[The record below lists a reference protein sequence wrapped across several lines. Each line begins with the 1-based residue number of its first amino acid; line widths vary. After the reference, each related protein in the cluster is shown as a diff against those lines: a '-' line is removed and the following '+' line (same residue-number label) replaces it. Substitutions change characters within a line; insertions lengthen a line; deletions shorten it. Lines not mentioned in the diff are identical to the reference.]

1 MNNIYYKNKYLK
13 YKNKYIQLRAI
24 QKGGTWGCTKCT
36 FNNEHSDDR
45 CEICEEPNPDPKILT
60 TWNCS
65 RCTFKNKKMDNKC
78 IMCENTPSSTMATSI
93 TASPATYATNI
104 TPSPA
109 TSATSIT
116 ASPATSATSIT
127 ASPATYATS
136 TTASPATSATSKKFY
151 IYTTGIADWGDKET
165 IAAKWNNNVCANILY
180 QIPSRF
186 NDIHIIHS
194 DILKPMDEFDNMINE
209 EERGIILETFNQLL
223 SINDLMKPRVKKSS
237 FTLMP
242 IDFNTLET
250 PHIVIDMAHL
260 FIYNKTGLVTI
271 GHTMP
276 SYNIKSIYLGYFGD
290 QVFTIKANQMY
301 DYNIYIASRTQY
313 FKVNDDDSIITYI
326 DRLIHLK
333 YDYNPDDP
341 SNFFNTFLQKL
352 TFDVEDAWLGKGN
365 KLDSKSSSLIN
376 TIIYDQL
383 PLLVRKIMNEKLS
396 IEALHAELLS
406 ISLLRI
412 NATS

>member
-24 QKGGTWGCTKCT
+24 QKGGTWDCTKCT

-45 CEICEEPNPDPKILT
+45 CELCEEPKPDPKILT
-60 TWNCS
+60 TWDCS

-78 IMCENTPSSTMATSI
+78 IMCENTPPSTMATSI
-93 TASPATYATNI
+93 TASSY
-104 TPSPA
+104 
-109 TSATSIT
+109 ATSIT
-116 ASPATSATSIT
+116 ASPATC
-127 ASPATYATS
+127 ATS
-136 TTASPATSATSKKFY
+136 TKFY
-151 IYTTGIADWGDKET
+151 IYTTGIADWDNKET
-165 IAAKWNNNVCANILY
+165 IAAKWNNNVCANILS

-186 NDIHIIHS
+186 NDIYILHS
-194 DILKPMDEFDNMINE
+194 DILKPMDEYDNMINE
-209 EERGIILETFNQLL
+209 EQRGIILKTFNQLL
-223 SINDLMKPRVKKSS
+223 STNDLTKPRVKKSS

-250 PHIVIDMAHL
+250 PHIIIDMAHL

-276 SYNIKSIYLGYFGD
+276 PYNIKSIYLGYFGD
-290 QVFTIKANQMY
+290 QVFTIKANQKY
-301 DYNIYIASRTQY
+301 DYNIYIASHTQY
-313 FKVNDDDSIITYI
+313 FKVNDDNSIITYI

-341 SNFFNTFLQKL
+341 SNFFNTVLQKL
-352 TFDVEDAWLGKGN
+352 TFDVETAWLRKDN
-365 KLDSKSSSLIN
+365 KLDPKSSSLIN

-383 PLLVRKIMNEKLS
+383 PLLVYKIMNEELS
-396 IEALHAELLS
+396 VEALYAELLS

-412 NATS
+412 NTTGLESLDQ